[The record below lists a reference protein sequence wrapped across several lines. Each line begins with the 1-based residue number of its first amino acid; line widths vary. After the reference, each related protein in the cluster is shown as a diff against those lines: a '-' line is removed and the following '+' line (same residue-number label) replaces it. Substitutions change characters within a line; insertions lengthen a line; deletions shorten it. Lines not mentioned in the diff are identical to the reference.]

1 MRACQHCGME
11 NDDTRVFCSNCGTR
25 LPAVEAVS
33 EVAAPKA
40 PQIAVKPP
48 AVSTAGA
55 SAPPLPRAFRP
66 SVKKPVKPVKKGTSA
81 LSLSPLFWTLVLA
94 ALLAAIIQMARE
106 PDNIPPKVGASAGA
120 TGAASATLSTLRELV
135 TSPQPSSWTVN
146 GKAINQFLETT
157 IQMKPSIVDASAVTV
172 EFQRAFVQLQE
183 GSFQLGIEQKFLER
197 HFYFLL
203 EGQPE
208 ASGSGLEV
216 KWSGGSIGRLPVH
229 PALIPVFLRLFQPTI
244 TGLAQPLDLLR
255 QTSLVKITPVD
266 ATFQCPGTGKS
277 VP

>member
-1 MRACQHCGME
+1 
-11 NDDTRVFCSNCGTR
+11 
-25 LPAVEAVS
+25 
-33 EVAAPKA
+33 
-40 PQIAVKPP
+40 
-48 AVSTAGA
+48 
-55 SAPPLPRAFRP
+55 
-66 SVKKPVKPVKKGTSA
+66 
-81 LSLSPLFWTLVLA
+81 
-94 ALLAAIIQMARE
+94 
-106 PDNIPPKVGASAGA
+106 
-120 TGAASATLSTLRELV
+120 
-135 TSPQPSSWTVN
+135 
-146 GKAINQFLETT
+146 
-157 IQMKPSIVDASAVTV
+157 MKPSTVDASAVTV

-197 HFYFLL
+197 NIYFLL

-208 ASGSGLEV
+208 ASGSGLDV

-255 QTSLVKITPVD
+255 QTSSVKISPVD